1 MKKNNSLIYKIL
13 VCLLFSC
20 YLFSCNKINKDGS
33 VRLNPEEI
41 HIVVWESLGGP
52 DDFIKQATGANK
64 EEIQKIRNEVEKQKK
79 KKCSKNS

>member
-52 DDFIKQATGANK
+52 DDFIKQAGKAYT
-64 EEIQKIRNEVEKQKK
+64 
-79 KKCSKNS
+79 